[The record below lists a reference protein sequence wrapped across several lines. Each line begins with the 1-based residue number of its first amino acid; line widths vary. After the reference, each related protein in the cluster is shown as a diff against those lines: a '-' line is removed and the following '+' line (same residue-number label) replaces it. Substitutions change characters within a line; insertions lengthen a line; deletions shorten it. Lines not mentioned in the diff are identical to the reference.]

1 MSSLRFTKRMG
12 TIHSPTPSL
21 ARTGRAS
28 DGGSE
33 RMASRTLFQ
42 ATMRMDESRTD

>member
-33 RMASRTLFQ
+33 RMASRTLFHKIG
-42 ATMRMDESRTD
+42 RVDR